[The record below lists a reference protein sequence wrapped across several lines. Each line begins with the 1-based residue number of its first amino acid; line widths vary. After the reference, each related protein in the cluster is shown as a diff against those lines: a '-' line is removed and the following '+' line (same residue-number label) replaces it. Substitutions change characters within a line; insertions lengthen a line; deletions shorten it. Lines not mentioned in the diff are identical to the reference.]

1 MPYPIHPRGASSS
14 LASASGFAAPH
25 TNRLSVGEPR
35 DAHHQQVTTS
45 SPLLPLFL
53 PPQEPF
59 YILFLLF
66 SSVSTVFFVYVLF
79 SPILSVVLWWWL
91 PFPPLLRAREGL
103 PHRTFN
109 NRIRAFGGPS
119 ILTKI
124 IWMCY

>member
-59 YILFLLF
+59 YILFFALF
-66 SSVSTVFFVYVLF
+66 LGFDGFLCVCIIFPYLVGGVVVVAPVPPSS
-79 SPILSVVLWWWL
+79 
-91 PFPPLLRAREGL
+91 AG
-103 PHRTFN
+103 
-109 NRIRAFGGPS
+109 A
-119 ILTKI
+119 
-124 IWMCY
+124 